1 MLHHDVPVRRSLPGA
16 VTRPA
21 PLLNKLTGQYN
32 WPVPL
37 TSDPEM
43 FLACLRR
50 EDPRHTYHSNLVGQS
65 ALTPDAPCRL
75 LGGPRPGDPQGCRV
89 DFTLS
94 LLSPDVE
101 AVKPVRA
108 NTLMLMKID
117 PALPQIDPALP
128 QIDPATLLH
137 THTKGMCHWVS
148 QQGLT

>member
-1 MLHHDVPVRRSLPGA
+1 
-16 VTRPA
+16 
-21 PLLNKLTGQYN
+21 
-32 WPVPL
+32 VPL

-75 LGGPRPGDPQGCRV
+75 LGGPRPGDLQGCRV

-117 PALPQIDPALP
+117 PALPQIDPA
-128 QIDPATLLH
+128 TLLH